1 VYGRPFGPLVFNGA
15 VNVVLVR
22 HGETEWSRDGR
33 HTGRTDIPLTE
44 RGRREAQ
51 LLAAC
56 LVEWTFVKV
65 LTSPLQRATETCRL
79 AGLSEAAEVRTDL
92 REWDYGDYEGRTT
105 AGIRKER
112 PGWILWS
119 DGVPGGETGERIAA
133 RADRV
138 IAELR
143 DTEGDVAVFG
153 HGHMLR
159 VLTARWIEL
168 EPAAGS
174 RFALEPATIS
184 VLGHERE
191 TAVVLRWNQPCAGS

>member
-1 VYGRPFGPLVFNGA
+1 M
-15 VNVVLVR
+15 
-22 HGETEWSRDGR
+22 
-33 HTGRTDIPLTE
+33 
-44 RGRREAQ
+44 
-51 LLAAC
+51 
-56 LVEWTFVKV
+56 KV

-191 TAVVLRWNQPCAGS
+191 TAVVLRWNQPCAGP